1 MPSTHSTTTAI
12 RSAPCP
18 VKAGAPFREALELK
32 LQGLSTLP
40 TTAAVAV
47 KLISLGIHGT
57 PAEYARIIEGDA
69 GLAGHLLA
77 VANSP
82 FYGVRT
88 KVTRPLMAVNL
99 LGVGTVR
106 SLAISR
112 CLAGLHHAVKLNA
125 AEGRALWAATL
136 CKAVAARRV
145 AALAAGEE
153 GPVQQEAAEEAYAE
167 GLLQDIAI
175 PVMLSCAKPATLA
188 MLEEC
193 EPDGKAQLARER
205 EIFGVD
211 HAELGRRLAEQLGMP
226 LACQSSIAAHHD
238 HRYTPAGVA
247 ASFPHWL
254 ERWTVN
260 MAGRVRNAL
269 LDDPAIPDA
278 VTFMQQVCDEFGQLM
293 SFFGHGKVQAVK
305 LAQLLAAASSEMAA
319 ATTQLVGSVKGL
331 QKQVS
336 SAEQLAQRGERE
348 RAELLEQ
355 ATRDPLTGCLNRRGF
370 AGKAAEALRLI
381 GENKRPAALLYI
393 DLDKFKM
400 LNDTCGHAA
409 GDQAL
414 KRLVAAMGG
423 VIRGTDILGRL
434 GGDEF
439 AVLLPEC
446 SENDARQVAE
456 RIRQSARNLTINE
469 TGLHLSVST
478 GVVCITGGEQSL
490 HALLGQADGLMYTT
504 KRRGGDGVCVR
515 SV

>member
-1 MPSTHSTTTAI
+1 MPAQ
-12 RSAPCP
+12 RPLKPA
-18 VKAGAPFREALELK
+18 APFQEALDKKLK
-32 LQGLSTLP
+32 GLSTLP

-47 KLISLGIHGT
+47 KLISLGIHGS

-145 AALAAGEE
+145 ALLLAPGDDQA
-153 GPVQQEAAEEAYAE
+153 QREAAEEAYAA

-175 PVMLSCAKPATLA
+175 PVMVSCAKSP
-188 MLEEC
+188 MLGLLDEC
-193 EPDGKAQLARER
+193 EPDGSAQLARER
-205 EIFGVD
+205 ELFGED
-211 HAELGRRLAEQLGMP
+211 HTQLGRRLAEQLGMP
-226 LACQSSIAAHHD
+226 LSCQTGIAEHHND
-238 HRYTPAGVA
+238 RCTPAGIA
-247 ASFPHWL
+247 AAFPHWL
-254 ERWTVN
+254 ERWTAK
-260 MAGRVRNAL
+260 MAARVRNAL
-269 LDDPAIPDA
+269 AGDPTIADPVA
-278 VTFMQQVCDEFGQLM
+278 FMQQVCDEFGQLM
-293 SFFGHGKVQAVK
+293 AFFGHGKVAAVK
-305 LAQLLAAASSEMAA
+305 LAQLLAAATSEIAA
-319 ATTQLVGSVKGL
+319 ATTQLVGSVQGL
-331 QKQVS
+331 QQQVTT
-336 SAEQLAQRGERE
+336 AEELAHRNRRE

-355 ATRDPLTGCLNRRGF
+355 AIRDPLTGCLNRRGF
-370 AGKAAEALRLI
+370 AGRAAEALRVI
-381 GENKRPAALLYI
+381 GQSGRPAALLYI
-393 DLDKFKM
+393 DLDKFKL

-414 KRLVAAMGG
+414 KGLVAAVGG
-423 VIRGTDILGRL
+423 AIRGSDILGRL

-439 AVLLPEC
+439 AVLLLEC
-446 SENDARQVAE
+446 SENDARLVAE
-456 RIRQSARNLTINE
+456 RIRLAVRNLTISA
-469 TGLHLSVST
+469 TGPRLSVST

-490 HALLGQADGLMYTT
+490 HALLGQADGLMYST
-504 KRRGGDGVCVR
+504 KRRGGDGVCVQ
-515 SV
+515 SA